1 MLGVSMTLEE
11 GLTYAMSLE
20 VYLQA
25 AVVRGMLT
33 TNQDRL
39 SNFLIVRQ
47 GEEIFGLHDAT
58 VESIHRKIVSVAADK
73 YLIYLQEV
81 FLIADLSSEGRTRR
95 SGIDNL
101 YVQKDRA
108 KAFLSVGPYLVQ
120 GNVHL
125 LPGSALH
132 DLLMEKSQFIPVT
145 EAVLIDRRDIEPR
158 TYLVNRTK
166 IGFMTAIGDGLI
178 EL

>member
-1 MLGVSMTLEE
+1 MVNEN
-11 GLTYAMSLE
+11 LTYTMRLE

-25 AVVRGMLT
+25 AMVRGVLS

-47 GEEIFGLHDAT
+47 GDEVFSLREAT
-58 VESIHRKIVSVAADK
+58 LATHEGKALAAAADE

-81 FLIADLSSEGRTRR
+81 FLIADLSSEGGLRR
-95 SGIDNL
+95 SAAEAFYIK
-101 YVQKDRA
+101 KDQSRA
-108 KAFLSVGPYLVQ
+108 LLSAGPYLVQ
-120 GNVHL
+120 GNIHL
-125 LPGSALH
+125 LPGSALN
-132 DLLMEKSQFIPVT
+132 DLLMEKSQFLQVT
-145 EAVLIDRRDIEPR
+145 DATLVGRADLGPR
-158 TYLVNRTK
+158 TYLINRGK